1 METLLEGQDKLTL
14 IRLQMEGWTDNA
26 LKVFQ
31 RHRKDPTRNHPDQ
44 ERMVKLNQV
53 SLSCGNDPVVKNSIY
68 SNGDFDL

>member
-1 METLLEGQDKLTL
+1 
-14 IRLQMEGWTDNA
+14 MEGWTDNA

-53 SLSCGNDPVVKNSIY
+53 SQSVIVANPNSAICQLY
-68 SNGDFDL
+68 HGENKLIFNEIMLRSTLC